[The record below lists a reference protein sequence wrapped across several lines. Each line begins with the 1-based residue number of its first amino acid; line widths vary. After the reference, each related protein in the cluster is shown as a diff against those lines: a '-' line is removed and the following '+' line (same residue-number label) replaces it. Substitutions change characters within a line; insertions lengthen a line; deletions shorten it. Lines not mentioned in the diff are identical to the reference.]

1 MSEQAPT
8 PTAEAPSTPTGDF
21 FNAIEQ
27 AFSAAETAAA
37 EPAESSSEPVQKP
50 QEPTASAE
58 AQEPTT
64 ADSVPEIKEDT
75 GPDTP
80 ALPIDESLESQSLDE
95 PEDGLAG
102 KAGRR
107 FKQLKSELKLANTE
121 LQNLKQQLQERESR
135 LQELSAVNESAEQ
148 YQQRLAEYEQAL
160 AITKLESTAAYQE
173 QVQAPMMRLV
183 EAAEEIAKRYEID
196 SDELVEV
203 LAYNDREK
211 QDEALEE
218 LLDGVKERDKL
229 AIYAMAEQVPL
240 FVARKQELA
249 ENAAAALAELEQMDQ
264 QKMQEQLATQ
274 LQYRKEAAEQ
284 VQSKLASKV
293 PFLKTI
299 EGLDFDNIAKRAGE
313 VDFDV
318 LDVHNKV
325 YSKMAGDML
334 PKLVVEFAS
343 LRNELEEALDELESL
358 KKAEPKTG
366 PGAAGTSAPARSASN
381 FLDAVNAAFGG

>member
-8 PTAEAPSTPTGDF
+8 PTAEAPSAPTGDF

-27 AFSAAETAAA
+27 AFSAAEMTANEQAQP
-37 EPAESSSEPVQKP
+37 EPVESSP
-50 QEPTASAE
+50 EPTASPE
-58 AQEPTT
+58 VQEPAT
-64 ADSVPEIKEDT
+64 ADSVPEIKDET
-75 GPDTP
+75 GPEAP
-80 ALPIDESLESQSLDE
+80 ALPIDESLEPQSLDE

-121 LQNLKQQLQERESR
+121 LQNLRQELQQRESR
-135 LQELSAVNESAEQ
+135 LSELSAANETTEQ
-148 YQQRLAEYEQAL
+148 YEQRLAEYEQAL

-173 QVQAPMMRLV
+173 QVQAPMVRLV

-196 SDELVEV
+196 SDELVEA
-203 LAYNDREK
+203 LAYSDREK

-218 LLDGVKERDKL
+218 LLQGVKERDKL

-264 QKMQEQLATQ
+264 QKVQEQLALQ
-274 LQYRKEAAEQ
+274 LQYRREAAEQ
-284 VQSKLASKV
+284 VQNKLASKV

-299 EGLDFDNIAKRAGE
+299 EGLDFSNIAKRAGE
-313 VDFDV
+313 TDFDV

-366 PGAAGTSAPARSASN
+366 SGAAGSSGPARTASN